1 MVDVKLEDYILQQA
15 LKGMFVKIAE
25 REKDIRTN
33 ANARVTT
40 LLKRVFGSGN

>member
-1 MVDVKLEDYILQQA
+1 
-15 LKGMFVKIAE
+15 MFLKIAE

-40 LLKRVFGSGN
+40 LLKKVFGNQKP